1 MKCTVIIDP
10 KCEESVIIYARKRS
24 RLTDEIERL
33 TKEEC
38 SELFGYKNNEGVRL
52 DPTDI
57 SLFTIIDTKLYAIDS
72 DGEKYLLRER
82 LCAIE
87 NLLPDGFVKINQST
101 VANIR
106 EISKFGTSFD
116 GSLYV
121 MFKNG
126 YRDYVSR
133 RQISNVKRALKI
145 KKEQRK

>member
-10 KCEESVIIYARKRS
+10 NCEESVVIYAKKKS
-24 RLTDEIERL
+24 TLTDEIERL

-38 SELFGYKNNEGVRL
+38 SEIFGYINGEGVRL

-72 DGEKYLLRER
+72 EGEKYLLRER
-82 LCAIE
+82 LYAIE

-106 EISKFGTSFD
+106 KIARFGTSFD

-121 MFKNG
+121 IFKNG

-133 RQISNVKRALKI
+133 RQISTVKRALKI
-145 KKEQRK
+145 KKETGK